1 MGQLVDLCLWTSAD
15 GSVRLE
21 ASGGH
26 PCSTEIQLL
35 SSDEALRVGD
45 QSLLSQL
52 PSSCAPLPKVPCFL
66 LSPLCLLLS

>member
-1 MGQLVDLCLWTSAD
+1 MGQLVDLCLSTSAD
-15 GSVRLE
+15 GSIRLE

-26 PCSTEIQLL
+26 PCSTGIQLL

-66 LSPLCLLLS
+66 LWPLCPLLS